1 MHKLQEDL
9 SVIEDCRGIEF
20 EVLAPVLER
29 AKPETLIHIEE
40 HNPYLME
47 STGTDNENT
56 VGIWLADI
64 QNWIHLNTGLLLGFK
79 LYKVQD

>member
-1 MHKLQEDL
+1 MFFCRWGVAGDGVLKLSQLCVHKLQEDL

-47 STGTDNENT
+47 STGTNNENT
-56 VGIWLADI
+56 VGI
-64 QNWIHLNTGLLLGFK
+64 
-79 LYKVQD
+79 